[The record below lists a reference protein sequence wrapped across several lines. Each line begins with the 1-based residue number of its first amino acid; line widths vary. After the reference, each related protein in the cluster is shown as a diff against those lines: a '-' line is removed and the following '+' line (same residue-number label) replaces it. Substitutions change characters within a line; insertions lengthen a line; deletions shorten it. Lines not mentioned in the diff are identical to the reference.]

1 MEPYESKSGIELL
14 RLTRRCRGIDKYVSS
29 STGLTVDE
37 MHCLCALYSE
47 RPSSVKRLYE
57 LISVSPSRAS
67 KILKHLEQRCLV
79 TRAIN
84 SADHRREQVM
94 LTDAGTKAV
103 QDILSLFTEV
113 GSELVG
119 SWRRELAADFS
130 WLLETVAHTK

>member
-67 KILKHLEQRCLV
+67 KILKHLEQRNLV
-79 TRAIN
+79 TRAIS

-103 QDILSLFTEV
+103 QEILSFFTEV